1 MDASVVGGNA
11 SGVDLIDEPYPY
23 PSDHKAVVVGL
34 AWDMNMA
41 SGGKT
46 ESPSKDVPRSA
57 SMTMYHS
64 ILAVFACMVLHSST
78 LIA

>member
-11 SGVDLIDEPYPY
+11 SGVDLIDEPYP
-23 PSDHKAVVVGL
+23 SDHKAVVVGL
-34 AWDMNMA
+34 ALDMNMA

-46 ESPSKDVPRSA
+46 EPPSKDVPRSA
-57 SMTMYHS
+57 GMTMYHS

>member
-1 MDASVVGGNA
+1 LDASVVGGNA
-11 SGVDLIDEPYPY
+11 SGVDLIDESYPY